1 MVDLIDDI
9 AFSGIN
15 FNVKKGIKEIKMS
28 NGFGA
33 VYVAVASEIS
43 WPGSNPVIG
52 NLRWAVRQLLLTVF
66 NEYKENRCFL
76 GMATFRLNIF
86 YIFNGLIACLFFFIF
101 VF

>member
-52 NLRWAVRQLLLTVF
+52 NLR
-66 NEYKENRCFL
+66 
-76 GMATFRLNIF
+76 
-86 YIFNGLIACLFFFIF
+86 
-101 VF
+101 